1 VKKQTNF
8 VQTSAGA

>member
-8 VQTSAGA
+8 VQNSADA